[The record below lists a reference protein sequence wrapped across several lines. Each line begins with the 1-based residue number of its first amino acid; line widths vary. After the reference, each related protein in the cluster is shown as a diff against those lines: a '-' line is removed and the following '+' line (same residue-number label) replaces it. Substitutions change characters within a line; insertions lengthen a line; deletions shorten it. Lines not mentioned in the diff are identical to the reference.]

1 MFRTIKDIERK
12 ISTNNRKNTTYIHP
26 IASHEEIAKLIA
38 AYSNG
43 NGGDI
48 ILGIKDDGITL
59 SIKKFAFNLNIE
71 NILDLLDGTVKI
83 EYNRFIFEGNNL
95 FYISIDKSNELVKVN
110 NLPYRVNKD
119 GDVEEMTLRK
129 IFISYAHKDSDLV
142 NILEEELKKYE
153 NIKITR
159 DINVTAYRDSLDEF
173 MKTIRDHDF
182 VISVVSSAY
191 IMSLNCMY
199 EVMHLMQDKRYQEKL
214 FFIVVSKDDV
224 DYYNEKNRYDG
235 FEAKIYDVM
244 YRLKYVTHWRDK
256 KAELERRINEAALPP
271 ELMVNLAVDMRKL
284 NSVITPMDD
293 FIKLLSDK
301 VGRSFKEMYE
311 DDFKEIVD
319 IINRDQ

>member
-1 MFRTIKDIERK
+1 MFRTIKDIENK
-12 ISTNNRKNTTYIHP
+12 INTNNRKNTTYIHP
-26 IASHEEIAKLIA
+26 IANNEEIAKFIA

-59 SIKKFAFNLNIE
+59 RIKKFAFNLNIE

-83 EYNRFIFEGNNL
+83 EYNSFTFEDYNL
-95 FYISIDKSNELVKVN
+95 FYISIDKSDELVKVN
-110 NLPYRVNKD
+110 NIPFKINKD
-119 GDVEEMTLRK
+119 GDLEEMK
-129 IFISYAHKDSDLV
+129 IKKVFISYTHKDSDLV

-153 NIKITR
+153 DIKITR
-159 DINVTAYRDSLDEF
+159 DINVTKYRDSLDEF

-199 EVMHLMQDKRYQEKL
+199 EVMHLMQDKDYQEKL
-214 FFIVVSKDDV
+214 FFIIVSEEDI
-224 DYYNEKNRYDG
+224 DYYDEKNGYDG

-244 YRLKYVTHWRDK
+244 NRLKYVTHWRDK
-256 KAELERRINEAALPP
+256 KAELERSINEASLSP
-271 ELMVNLAVDMRKL
+271 ELMVNLAVDMRKI
-284 NSVITPMDD
+284 NSVIPPMDD
-293 FIKLLSDK
+293 FINMLSDK

-311 DDFKEIVD
+311 DDFKEILD
-319 IINRDQ
+319 KINR

>member
-1 MFRTIKDIERK
+1 MFRTFEDIENK

-26 IASHEEIAKLIA
+26 IASHEEIAKFIA

-71 NILDLLDGTVKI
+71 NILDLLEGAVKI
-83 EYNRFIFEGNNL
+83 ECNHFTFKGNNL
-95 FYISIDKSNELVKVN
+95 FYISINKSDELVKVN
-110 NLPYRVNKD
+110 KIPYIINKD
-119 GDVEEMTLRK
+119 GNVEELTIK
-129 IFISYAHKDSDLV
+129 KVFISYAHKDSDLV
-142 NILEEELKKYE
+142 NILEEEFKKYE

-159 DINVTAYRDSLDEF
+159 DINDTAYRDSLDEF
-173 MKTIRDHDF
+173 MKTIREHDF

-191 IMSLNCMY
+191 IKSLNCMY
-199 EVMHLMQDKRYQEKL
+199 EVMQLMQDKDYQEKL
-214 FFIVVSKDDV
+214 FFIIVSREDV
-224 DYYNEKNRYDG
+224 KFYNEKNRYDG
-235 FEAKIYDVM
+235 FEAKIYDVID
-244 YRLKYVTHWRDK
+244 RLKYVTYWRDK
-256 KAELERRINEAALPP
+256 KAELERSINEAALSP

-284 NSVITPMDD
+284 NSVIPPMDD

-311 DDFKEIVD
+311 DDFKEIVNTID
-319 IINRDQ
+319 R

>member
-1 MFRTIKDIERK
+1 MFRTIKEIENK

-26 IASHEEIAKLIA
+26 IASDEEIAKFIA

-71 NILDLLDGTVKI
+71 NILDLLDGAVKI
-83 EYNRFIFEGNNL
+83 EYNCFTFEGNNL
-95 FYISIDKSNELVKVN
+95 FYISIDKSDWLVKVN
-110 NLPYRVNKD
+110 NIPYKINND
-119 GDVEEMTLRK
+119 GDVEVMTIK
-129 IFISYAHKDSDLV
+129 KVFISYAHKDSDLV

-159 DINVTAYRDSLDEF
+159 DIDVTAYRDSLDEF

-182 VISVVSSAY
+182 VISIVSSAY
-191 IMSLNCMY
+191 IKSLNCMY
-199 EVMHLMQDKRYQEKL
+199 EVMHLMQDKDYQEKL
-214 FFIVVSKDDV
+214 FFIIVSRDDV
-224 DYYNEKNRYDG
+224 DYYNEKNRYEG

-244 YRLKYVTHWRDK
+244 DRLNYVTYWRDK
-256 KAELERRINEAALPP
+256 KAELEQSIYKAALSP

-284 NSVITPMDD
+284 SSVIPPMDD

-311 DDFKEIVD
+311 DDFKEIVET
-319 IINRDQ
+319 INR

>member
-1 MFRTIKDIERK
+1 MFRTIKDIK
-12 ISTNNRKNTTYIHP
+12 NTISTNSRKNTTYIHP
-26 IASHEEIAKLIA
+26 IASHEEIAKFIA
-38 AYSNG
+38 AYSNC

-59 SIKKFAFNLNIE
+59 SIKKFAFNLNID
-71 NILDLLDGTVKI
+71 NILDLLDGAVKI
-83 EYNRFIFEGNNL
+83 EYNRFTFEGNNL
-95 FYISIDKSNELVKVN
+95 FHISIDKSDELVKVN
-110 NLPYRVNKD
+110 NIPYKINKD
-119 GDVEEMTLRK
+119 GDVEEMTIK
-129 IFISYAHKDSDLV
+129 KVFISYAHKDSDLV
-142 NILEEELKKYE
+142 NILEEELKQYE

-159 DINVTAYRDSLDEF
+159 DIKVTAYRDSLDEF

-191 IMSLNCMY
+191 IKSLNCMY
-199 EVMHLMQDKRYQEKL
+199 EVMHLMQDKDYQEKL
-214 FFIVVSKDDV
+214 FFIIVSRDDV

-244 YRLKYVTHWRDK
+244 DRLKYVTHWRDK
-256 KAELERRINEAALPP
+256 KAELERSINEAALSP
-271 ELMVNLAVDMRKL
+271 ELMVNLAIDMRKL
-284 NSVITPMDD
+284 NSVIPPMDD

-319 IINRDQ
+319 TINR

>member
-1 MFRTIKDIERK
+1 MFRTIKDIENK

-26 IASHEEIAKLIA
+26 IASHEEIAKFIA

-71 NILDLLDGTVKI
+71 NILDLLDGAVKI
-83 EYNRFIFEGNNL
+83 EYNRFTFEGKNL
-95 FYISIDKSNELVKVN
+95 FYISIDKSDELVKVN
-110 NLPYRVNKD
+110 NIPYKINKD
-119 GDVEEMTLRK
+119 GDVEEMTIK
-129 IFISYAHKDSDLV
+129 KVFISYAHKDSDLV

-159 DINVTAYRDSLDEF
+159 DIKVTEYRDSLDEF
-173 MKTIRDHDF
+173 MKTIRYHDF

-191 IMSLNCMY
+191 IKSLNCMY
-199 EVMHLMQDKRYQEKL
+199 EVMHLMQDKDYQEKL
-214 FFIVVSKDDV
+214 FFIIVSREDV

-244 YRLKYVTHWRDK
+244 DRLKYVTHWRDK
-256 KAELERRINEAALPP
+256 KAELERIINEAALSP

-284 NSVITPMDD
+284 NSVIPPMDD

-311 DDFKEIVD
+311 DDFKEIVET
-319 IINRDQ
+319 INR